1 MDTNRIF
8 KTCLDNVVTAHS
20 SAREQSTEEAERAL
34 LAQVSAGDRS
44 AMVKLYMLYFP
55 RLANFFL
62 HLTAYAD
69 IAEELINDTMV
80 EVWQE
85 GASIGADASVSLAIM
100 SLAYSRGQKRFA
112 EAGATRPYALAQPGT
127 QDTDHDSPLLT
138 TSETPSNRQ
147 EFLPRLPVEE
157 RAVLHLVYASGCSRR
172 DTAEIMNISCECV
185 DVLLGDARRRLRQSF
200 RLPDSREQGFADL
213 S

>member
-1 MDTNRIF
+1 MSMNTSQPGG
-8 KTCLDNVVTAHS
+8 NVATA
-20 SAREQSTEEAERAL
+20 SAGEQSTEEAERAL
-34 LAQVSAGDRS
+34 LALVSAGDRS
-44 AMVKLYMLYFP
+44 AMVKLYVLYFP

-69 IAEELINDTMV
+69 VAEELINDTMV

-85 GASIGADASVSLAIM
+85 SASIGANASVSLAIM
-100 SLAYSRGQKRFA
+100 GLAYSRGQKRFA
-112 EAGATRPYALAQPGT
+112 EAWATRPYALAQPGT
-127 QDTDHDSPLLT
+127 PDTNHDSPLPT
-138 TSETPSNRQ
+138 TADKPSNPQ

-172 DTAEIMNISCECV
+172 DIAEIMNISCECV
-185 DVLLGDARRRLRQSF
+185 DVLLGDARRRLRRSF
-200 RLPDSREQGFADL
+200 RLPDSREQGFPDL